1 MDQTPIKYTPLG
13 EPIVID
19 GQEVIVF
26 RDVLG
31 AESTRNGGEKEVFTV
46 IEPASTSGRPAILI
60 DENELNRM
68 REDYPGIKVF
78 GLWQILFHNEKVTL
92 GSEVVVYPLDDN
104 EGAYI
109 RLDRNRDLYS
119 ASSII
124 SSGEYVDNFISEL
137 AGVVDFVL
145 AEDAIRLE
153 VDLSQLKLPKTPAF
167 TRPELHAKHRH
178 EEMRRWSVVAMF
190 AVVVLVVSGA
200 INYKLYNNYKAKMAE
215 YQARKTL
222 INDLDIRAAGLRR
235 ERLAVLPNNGLVLDR
250 LLAIFRLDPKAT
262 TPLIGNKVTSFATEH
277 RLQTSPNLT
286 IDIGKA
292 VDGVTSELNNRMA
305 FELIVSPDPVMKG
318 ERK

>member
-1 MDQTPIKYTPLG
+1 MDQKPIKYTPLG

-31 AESTRNGGEKEVFTV
+31 AESTRKGGEKEVFTV
-46 IEPASTSGRPAILI
+46 IEPASPSGRPAILI

-68 REDYPGIKVF
+68 REDYPGIKVY
-78 GLWQILFHNEKVTL
+78 GLWQILFHNDKVTL
-92 GSEVVVYPLDDN
+92 GSEVVVYPLDYN

-109 RLDRNRDLYS
+109 RLDRNRDLYN

-124 SSGEYVDNFISEL
+124 SSGEYKDNFISEL

-145 AEDAIRLE
+145 AEDAVQLE
-153 VDLSQLKLPKTPAF
+153 ADLSQLKLPKTPAF

-178 EEMRRWSVVAMF
+178 EEMRRWFVVGIF
-190 AVVVLVVSGA
+190 ALIVLVVAG
-200 INYKLYNNYKAKMAE
+200 IVNGKLYNNYKVKMAE
-215 YQARKTL
+215 YHSRKTL
-222 INDLDIRAAGLRR
+222 INDLENRASGLRR

-262 TPLIGNKVTSFATEH
+262 TPLVGNKVTSFATEH
-277 RLQTSPNLT
+277 RLVTSPNLT
-286 IDIGKA
+286 LDIGKA

-305 FELIVSPDPVMKG
+305 FDLIVSPDPVIKG
-318 ERK
+318 ERN